1 MYIRPS
7 ICYKNKN
14 KHTHVRTHTH
24 THTRMGPVKGCKP
37 THAVGGREMSVK
49 RANGV
54 SGEVKSRL
62 LYLCLSLCVSVSDIL
77 GHLYMKT
84 YVSVQAG
91 FFTEAAKLGT
101 DVGSWSPKATDKPR
115 GAFEHPA
122 RPWKIPSCQE
132 RLYIYGHIQGL

>member
-1 MYIRPS
+1 
-7 ICYKNKN
+7 
-14 KHTHVRTHTH
+14 
-24 THTRMGPVKGCKP
+24 
-37 THAVGGREMSVK
+37 MSVK

-62 LYLCLSLCVSVSDIL
+62 LYLYLSLSLRLCQRHPWTLVHEDL
-77 GHLYMKT
+77 CERT
-84 YVSVQAG
+84 AG

-115 GAFEHPA
+115 GAFGHPA